1 MRTFIALIL
10 LFSAAGLAAAPAQRA
25 SALKHLLIAV
35 EMVGEGLID
44 EKTAIAALA
53 NIEKIR
59 CADDKACA
67 PATDAEKKNPPP
79 TLSEPSQVFGR
90 GILSGGAAYCEMD
103 WNKRNYL
110 PMMAHWR
117 EQLKKNDRQLALVS
131 LVHDI
136 AKDQLIAEFW
146 GKGKCPDEM
155 KKDIESKLNFKP

>member
-10 LFSAAGLAAAPAQRA
+10 LFSAAGLAAAQTGAQKKVEPPKTREE
-25 SALKHLLIAV
+25 LMQRVLL
-35 EMVGEGLID
+35 
-44 EKTAIAALA
+44 TALA

-67 PATDAEKKNPPP
+67 PATDAEKKNPPL
-79 TLSEPSQVFGR
+79 TLSETSQVFGR

-155 KKDIESKLNFKP
+155 KKDIEFKLNFKP

>member
-10 LFSAAGLAAAPAQRA
+10 LFSAAGLAAAQTGAQKKAEPPKTREE
-25 SALKHLLIAV
+25 LMQRVLL
-35 EMVGEGLID
+35 
-44 EKTAIAALA
+44 TALA

-59 CADDKACA
+59 CADGKACT
-67 PATDAEKKNPPP
+67 PATDAEKKNPPL
-79 TLSEPSQVFGR
+79 TLAETSQVFGR

-117 EQLKKNDRQLALVS
+117 EQMKKNDRQIALVS
-131 LVHDI
+131 LIHDI
-136 AKDQLIAEFW
+136 AKDQLVAEFW

-155 KKDIESKLNFKP
+155 RKDIEAKLNFKP

>member
-1 MRTFIALIL
+1 MRTLIAFFLML
-10 LFSAAGLAAAPAQRA
+10 SFAGFAAAQTAAQKKAEPPKTREE
-25 SALKHLLIAV
+25 LMQRVLL
-35 EMVGEGLID
+35 
-44 EKTAIAALA
+44 TALA

-59 CADDKACA
+59 CAEGKACA
-67 PATDAEKKNPPP
+67 PATEAEKKNPPL
-79 TLSEPSQVFGR
+79 TLAETSQAFGR

-110 PMMAHWR
+110 PMMTYWQ
-117 EQLKKNDRQLALVS
+117 EKMKKNDRQLALIS

-136 AKDQLIAEFW
+136 AKDQLVAEFW